1 MKTAYL
7 SSSLAM
13 MSLMEDKTIFPSIPT
28 YPIKNDMLDIPAI
41 AFTLDRNQS
50 FYSKKK
56 KPNKGFSIGSY
67 IEVDNLFIII

>member
-7 SSSLAM
+7 SAM

-41 AFTLDRNQS
+41 EFTLDRNQS

-67 IEVDNLFIII
+67 KYRSR